1 MTKTDGPGSEIPKE
15 NVLGYEEKYCW
26 FPAGLA
32 GTGPSGSFFEA
43 PAWVGRDRD
52 NENIRKK
59 INRLIMI
66 VVIANIMVCNS
77 M

>member
-1 MTKTDGPGSEIPKE
+1 MVSFERSAKMTETDGPGSEVPKKD
-15 NVLGYEEKYCW
+15 VLGYEEKYCW

-59 INRLIMI
+59 LIG
-66 VVIANIMVCNS
+66 
-77 M
+77 